1 MVKNQKLYMQIYDY
15 YKNLIESGKLAEGT
29 KLPSIRRC
37 AEERNVSKTTA
48 EQAYLCLCDDGYVLP
63 KSQSGYYVSKRG
75 RLPKKQETE
84 RGRELQKN
92 NIIYDFSSAGVDNQ
106 VFDMNIWRRYV
117 KSALRQTER
126 LLFYGEPQGEYD
138 LRCEI
143 AKYARE
149 TRNCVCSE
157 ENIVIGAGVQTLLN
171 ILCPLVKNKKSVC
184 FDDLAYKQGTAVFK
198 DYGFRVSDDK
208 QKSNILYVSP
218 SYSTRWGDTMS
229 VNERFELVDFA
240 RRNGNLIIED
250 DYGSEFRYFNRP
262 TPSLQGLD
270 GGENV
275 VYLGTFSKLLLPSIR
290 ISFMILPTRLLSE
303 YKRKS
308 ELYNQTVSKADQIA
322 LCSYIRDGHL
332 YSQIKKSRKIYAQK
346 SKVLSDLICEK
357 FGEKAEIIKTNSPLY
372 IRVRFN
378 LNLSTNQFVEQ
389 AQKQGVSIIPIEN
402 NQNRA
407 EIAFSVSNVSVFCL
421 ERAVGTLYSAVF
433 GGE

>member
-1 MVKNQKLYMQIYDY
+1 MKNRKLYMQIYDY
-15 YKNLIESGKLAEGT
+15 YKDLIESGKMPEGE

-37 AEERNVSKTTA
+37 AEEMGVSKTTVESA
-48 EQAYLCLCDDGYVLP
+48 FLCLCDDGYVLP

-75 RLPKKQETE
+75 NLRTKQEIKANFNNE
-84 RGRELQKN
+84 KN
-92 NIIYDFSSAGVDNQ
+92 EIIYDFSSAGVDEE

-126 LLFYGEPQGEYD
+126 LLFYGEPQGEPD
-138 LRCEI
+138 LRREI
-143 AKYARE
+143 AAYARE
-149 TRNCVCSE
+149 TRNCVCNE

-171 ILCPLVKNKKSVC
+171 ILCPLLKSKKSVC
-184 FDDLAYKQGTAVFK
+184 FDDLSYKQGIAVFR

-208 QKSNILYVSP
+208 EKSNILYVSP
-218 SYSTRWGDTMS
+218 SYSTRWGDTMR

-240 RRNGNLIIED
+240 RQNGKLIIED

-290 ISFMILPTRLLSE
+290 ISFMILPTRLLKE

-308 ELYNQTVSKADQIA
+308 NLYNQTVSKADQIA

-332 YSQIKKSRKIYAQK
+332 YSQIRKSRKLYAQK
-346 SKVLSDLICEK
+346 SKILTDLITEK
-357 FGEKAEIIKTNSPLY
+357 FGERVEILKTNSPLY
-372 IRVRFN
+372 VRCRFRLGFPTDEIIKKAYEYGIMLIPAEEN
-378 LNLSTNQFVEQ
+378 DSL
-389 AQKQGVSIIPIEN
+389 GV
-402 NQNRA
+402 
-407 EIAFSVSNVSVFCL
+407 IAFSVSSISLSRLTIAINS
-421 ERAVGTLYSAVF
+421 LYTSLC